1 LTGAIPCPK
10 IGGIA
15 SAAGW
20 VRTRRG
26 EGDTVTAKSDFTD
39 AEWSTLVEVPVL
51 AMLCTSLADDDSR
64 LGYLRELAAGSEAI
78 TRAVEKYPDNELIAA
93 IAWAMEDEEVG
104 RAFATAM
111 RGLSAEQ
118 MTERLFD
125 RCRQAMALLAEK
137 AEPAEM
143 SAYAT
148 WILDIAAEVA
158 LATAKGGILGI
169 GGEPMTKEER
179 AFLQRLA
186 DALTSIARAESPVP
200 ASATDQ
206 PQSDGHG

>member
-1 LTGAIPCPK
+1 MTIAGLCPK
-10 IGGIA
+10 IGGITSA
-15 SAAGW
+15 SGW
-20 VRTRRG
+20 VSTRRG
-26 EGDTVTAKSDFTD
+26 KGDTVTARSDFTD

-51 AMLCTSLADDDSR
+51 AMLCASLADDDSR
-64 LGYLRELAAGSEAI
+64 LGYLREVAAGSEAI

-137 AEPAEM
+137 AEPGEM

-158 LATAKGGILGI
+158 LATSTGGILGI
-169 GGEPMTKEER
+169 GGEPITKEER

-186 DALTSIARAESPVP
+186 GALTSIARTEDSVP
-200 ASATDQ
+200 ASESE
-206 PQSDGHG
+206 QSPSD

>member
-1 LTGAIPCPK
+1 M
-10 IGGIA
+10 
-15 SAAGW
+15 
-20 VRTRRG
+20 
-26 EGDTVTAKSDFTD
+26 TARSDFTD

-51 AMLCTSLADDDSR
+51 AMLCASLADDDSR
-64 LGYLRELAAGSEAI
+64 LGYLREVAAGSEAI

-93 IAWAMEDEEVG
+93 IAWAMEDEATG
-104 RAFATAM
+104 QAFATAM

-118 MTERLFD
+118 MTERLFEQ
-125 RCRQAMALLAEK
+125 CQQAMALLAEK

-158 LATAKGGILGI
+158 LATSKGGILGI
-169 GGEPMTKEER
+169 GGEPITREER

-186 DALTSIARAESPVP
+186 DALTAIARVDGPSPSA
-200 ASATDQ
+200 ASQ
-206 PQSDGHG
+206 PPSEQPG